1 MNVLVLFGEAK
12 QPESEEWFPEG
23 STFEHQDIKEF
34 VDNEHVGDGVVD
46 VVLALHS
53 LNKLVPEKVVEVIP
67 KIYNLLRVG
76 GEFWA
81 YTPSFEW
88 IAKQAFIN
96 DPSPLLHY
104 QVFGIPK
111 SPNKSLYNLAWLRE
125 LIVSNGFVPRVATQ
139 DRYAVKST
147 YLDKKSGKEKESTV
161 QLVQNAVIGWKTE
174 EKPITIKDKEGSD
187 DPASAID

>member
-1 MNVLVLFGEAK
+1 MNILILFGENK
-12 QPESEEWFPEG
+12 QLEAETWFPEG
-23 STFEHQDIKEF
+23 SIFEHQNIKEF
-34 VDNEHVGDGVVD
+34 LKLEQAGDGKAD

-53 LNKLVPEKVVEVIP
+53 LNKLIPEEVIKVIP
-67 KIYNLLRVG
+67 KIYDVIRTG

-81 YTPSFEW
+81 YTPAFEW

-104 QVFGIPK
+104 QVFGTEK
-111 SPNKSLYNLAWLRE
+111 SPNRSLYNLAWLRE
-125 LIVSNGFVPRVATQ
+125 LIVSNGFTPRVATQ

-147 YLDKKSGKEKESTV
+147 FTDKKSGKEKENTV
-161 QLVQNAVIGWKTE
+161 QLVQNAVIGWKTA
-174 EKPITIKDKEGSD
+174 EKPITMGKKGEN